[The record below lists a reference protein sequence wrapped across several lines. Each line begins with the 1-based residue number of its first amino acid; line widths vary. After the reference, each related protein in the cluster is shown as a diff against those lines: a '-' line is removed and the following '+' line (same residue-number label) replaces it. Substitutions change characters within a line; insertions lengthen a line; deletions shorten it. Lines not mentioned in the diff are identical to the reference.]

1 MGTLWIVAIA
11 VAVVLSA
18 LMGRKMSQNWNSRA
32 TALPVD
38 NEKQQNDLR
47 AGIEELDVRLTR
59 LESEAVL
66 ARTAARVFYND
77 QKT

>member
-1 MGTLWIVAIA
+1 
-11 VAVVLSA
+11 
-18 LMGRKMSQNWNSRA
+18 
-32 TALPVD
+32 LPVD

-59 LESEAVL
+59 LESETVL

-77 QKT
+77 QKTEENDSQH